1 MIKIFLYMHYLMW
14 LVKKIKEKPGS
25 EITLTNNEIKDTMKV
40 IKSLE
45 NRAILM
51 EGTTTKSTS

>member
-1 MIKIFLYMHYLMW
+1 M
-14 LVKKIKEKPGS
+14 KKIKEKPGS

-45 NRAILM
+45 NGAILM

>member
-1 MIKIFLYMHYLMW
+1 MIKIVLYTQYVIW

>member
-1 MIKIFLYMHYLMW
+1 MIKIFLYTQYLMW

-25 EITLTNNEIKDTMKV
+25 EITLTNNEIKNTMKV